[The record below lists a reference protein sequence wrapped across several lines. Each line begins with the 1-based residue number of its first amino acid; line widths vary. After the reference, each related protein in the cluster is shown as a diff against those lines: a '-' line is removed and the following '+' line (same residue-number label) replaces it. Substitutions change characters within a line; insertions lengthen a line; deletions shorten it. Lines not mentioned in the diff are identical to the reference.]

1 MKITD
6 RIKRKETDFYYVE
19 AGTVFKYDKDYYMA
33 TEEITDSYEDTY
45 NCVNLDS
52 GELYHFDNDNKVEV
66 LEAELIV
73 K

>member
-45 NCVNLDS
+45 NCMNLDS
-52 GELYHFDNDNKVEV
+52 GELYHFDNGTKVEL

>member
-6 RIKRKETDFYYVE
+6 RIKRKETDFYYIE
-19 AGTVFKYDKDYYMA
+19 AGTVFKYDKDYYIA

>member
-6 RIKRKETDFYYVE
+6 RFKRKETAYIYVE
-19 AGTVFKYDKDYYMA
+19 AGVVFKYMDRYFMA
-33 TEEITDSYEDTY
+33 TEEIIDDYEESY

-52 GELYHFDNDNKVEV
+52 GELTHFSGDVMVEV

>member
-33 TEEITDSYEDTY
+33 TEEITDSYEDIY

-52 GELYHFDNDNKVEV
+52 GELYHFDNDNKVEL

>member
-19 AGTVFKYDKDYYMA
+19 AGTVFKYDKDYFMA
-33 TEEITDSYEDTY
+33 TEEIEDSYEDTY

-52 GELYHFDNDNKVEV
+52 GDLYRFDNGTMVEV
-66 LEAELIV
+66 LEVELIV